1 MLLEYSLSMNKAAL
15 GNNNTNLIGYDDADT
30 LGKLKR
36 ARYGSHYII
45 VYSDLPALRKIY
57 SEYIKRQIEEKK
69 EIILI
74 LPHYETT
81 ERVRYVLS
89 ELGKI
94 DVKKYE
100 KQNSLLIINSDRA
113 YFGPSI
119 DVVSFVKS
127 LVSYAD
133 QIGKNGVY
141 VLADMGSFFHYN
153 KLDYLIEYETSLPP
167 RSDLKAKG
175 LCLYNRDDFN
185 WRLSRIQK
193 KNLLEHHDKE
203 LMITT
208 PTIK

>member
-81 ERVRYVLS
+81 
-89 ELGKI
+89 
-94 DVKKYE
+94 
-100 KQNSLLIINSDRA
+100 
-113 YFGPSI
+113 
-119 DVVSFVKS
+119 
-127 LVSYAD
+127 
-133 QIGKNGVY
+133 
-141 VLADMGSFFHYN
+141 
-153 KLDYLIEYETSLPP
+153 
-167 RSDLKAKG
+167 
-175 LCLYNRDDFN
+175 
-185 WRLSRIQK
+185 
-193 KNLLEHHDKE
+193 
-203 LMITT
+203 
-208 PTIK
+208 